1 MKKYFIGAATIAL
14 ARLLYKKDGNIS
26 LTKVC
31 AILGISVFVI
41 LYAPGVLEFFVTLAV
56 LAIFGYVAI
65 GIVKAVM
72 DGSLSKISSR

>member
-31 AILGISVFVI
+31 TILGISVFVI
-41 LYAPGVLEFFVTLAV
+41 LYAPGVLEFFVTLVV
-56 LAIFGYVAI
+56 LAIFGYVAF

-72 DGSLSKISSR
+72 DGSLSKISK

>member
-31 AILGISVFVI
+31 VILGISVFVI

-56 LAIFGYVAI
+56 LAIFGYVAF

-72 DGSLSKISSR
+72 DGSLSKISK

>member
-31 AILGISVFVI
+31 AILSISVFVI

-56 LAIFGYVAI
+56 LAIFGYVAF
-65 GIVKAVM
+65 GIVKAVI
-72 DGSLSKISSR
+72 DGSLSKISNR

>member
-26 LTKVC
+26 LIKVC

-41 LYAPGVLEFFVTLAV
+41 LYAPSVLEFFVTLTV
-56 LAIFGYVAI
+56 LAVFGYVAF

-72 DGSLSKISSR
+72 DGSLSKISK

>member
-31 AILGISVFVI
+31 AILSISVFVI

-56 LAIFGYVAI
+56 LAIFGYVAF

-72 DGSLSKISSR
+72 DGSLSKIYNR

>member
-26 LTKVC
+26 LIKVC
-31 AILGISVFVI
+31 TILGISVFVI

-56 LAIFGYVAI
+56 LAIFGYVAF

-72 DGSLSKISSR
+72 DGSLSKISK

>member
-26 LTKVC
+26 LIKVC
-31 AILGISVFVI
+31 TILGISVFVI
-41 LYAPGVLEFFVTLAV
+41 LYAPGVLEFFVTFSSISYFLAM
-56 LAIFGYVAI
+56 LLF

-72 DGSLSKISSR
+72 DGSLSKNF